1 MASFVAADQAVNISE
16 QSAERRR
23 QAILDDLV
31 RYWGPRAAEPLDYI
45 EKNWSEETW
54 VSGGFSGYMTP
65 GTWTSVG
72 HAWREPVGNIVWA
85 GTESSARW
93 AGYYEGAIQA
103 GLDAAQTVQS
113 LLT

>member
-1 MASFVAADQAVNISE
+1 
-16 QSAERRR
+16 
-23 QAILDDLV
+23 
-31 RYWGPRAAEPLDYI
+31 
-45 EKNWSEETW
+45 
-54 VSGGFSGYMTP
+54 MTP

-72 HAWREPVGNIVWA
+72 HAWREPVGNIAWA